1 MWYEMIVYVLLIFG
15 PAISINRKKLT
26 LPAGLAAAA
35 VGYLVYAGG
44 GLTGFILLVV
54 FFLLGTWATSHK
66 WALKT
71 QYGLTE
77 KRSGARNVQ
86 QVLANGGVA
95 AMAGVTALAYP
106 EYAAVALLMM
116 AASLAAATSDTL
128 SSELGNVYGKRY
140 VHCLTFRKDA
150 RGKDGVISLEGL
162 LAGIAGS
169 MVISAVFLAA
179 TKNLAQAGIVC
190 VAGIAGNIF
199 DSLLGATLQR
209 RGMLNNDLVNLL
221 NTAFAAGC
229 AWLLMQ

>member
-1 MWYEMIVYVLLIFG
+1 MWYEIIVYVLLIIG

-44 GLTGFILLVV
+44 GLTGLILLVV

-66 WALKT
+66 WSLKT

-77 KRSGARNVQ
+77 KRSGARNGQ
-86 QVLANGGVA
+86 QVLANGGVS
-95 AMAGVTALAYP
+95 AMAGATAMAYP

-190 VAGIAGNIF
+190 VAGIAGNLF

-209 RGMLNNDLVNLL
+209 SGMINNDLVNLL
-221 NTAFAAGC
+221 NTAFAAVC
-229 AWLLMQ
+229 AWLLF